1 MIGSWKRGERR
12 ERARRWRKL
21 LSISSSWD
29 RLHFLPLGVCLAEVA
44 AASFLLTAGLSL
56 RDSSTRS
63 RPNLRS
69 PQPTSP
75 SIAFPDRLPPLLP
88 TGFRFSSKEEEEEE
102 ISSSFFLPPPP
113 SLPPPPPFLFLAHR
127 SQRKLEEAFDS
138 WIFLLFCYQ
147 QGELT
152 RGYCSTVLHLITRF
166 GV

>member
-69 PQPTSP
+69 PRPTSP
-75 SIAFPDRLPPLLP
+75 SIAFPDHFRPDHLPPLLP
-88 TGFRFSSKEEEEEE
+88 TRFSKEEEEEE
-102 ISSSFFLPPPP
+102 ISSSFFLSFPPLIFGA
-113 SLPPPPPFLFLAHR
+113 SIAEVGR
-127 SQRKLEEAFDS
+127 GIFDS
-138 WIFLLFCYQ
+138 WIFFLFFVIS
-147 QGELT
+147 
-152 RGYCSTVLHLITRF
+152 RAS
-166 GV
+166 